1 MKGFIVGLCFA
12 VTLFATQDAV
22 YAGRYYTP
30 EIARW
35 ATPDPALRDKLPN
48 ELVEIHNGMLLS
60 TSPYAYTY
68 DNPLKYTDPDG
79 KIPTIAIGALS
90 GAALDLGLQVATNY
104 VQGRSLTD
112 ISWKQV
118 AISAGLG
125 AAGAG
130 LASKAGQL
138 LKLASKADDVVN
150 LADDATRGVTKLA
163 DEVSGLADDATK
175 GVTQVEGASSRVLG
189 FTERNLQKGFTKHG
203 ADFGI
208 SGNWN
213 PSRAAEFAQAVNQ
226 HINSAGVK
234 VITGTYRGMRV
245 THYVNPKTGLNVI
258 ADQSGKYVSGWRLSA
273 EQLESVLTSGRVY

>member
-1 MKGFIVGLCFA
+1 MKGFIIGLCFA
-12 VTLFATQDAV
+12 VALFATQDAV

-68 DNPLKYTDPDG
+68 NNPLKYTDPDG

-138 LKLASKADDVVN
+138 FRLATKADDVVN
-150 LADDATRGVTKLA
+150 LADDATNIIDDV
-163 DEVSGLADDATK
+163 VNVADDATK
-175 GVTQVEGASSRVLG
+175 GAYEIAKEGGR
-189 FTERNLQKGFTKHG
+189 H
-203 ADFGI
+203 
-208 SGNWN
+208 SGLLK
-213 PSRAAEFAQAVNQ
+213 EY
-226 HINSAGVK
+226 AGRTVREIEK
-234 VITGTYRGMRV
+234 
-245 THYVNPKTGLNVI
+245 
-258 ADQSGKYVSGWRLSA
+258 AVSGYEKQVAIHKEKLANPAKFAKDWNKLDPRKKEGLLRHWQEDINRNQELA
-273 EQLESVLTSGRVY
+273 DIMRGLLREVGGQ

>member
-12 VTLFATQDAV
+12 VALFATQDAV

-68 DNPLKYTDPDG
+68 NNPLKYTDPDG

-138 LKLASKADDVVN
+138 FRLASKADDVVN

-163 DEVSGLADDATK
+163 DEVSSLADDAAK
-175 GVTQVEGASSRVLG
+175 GGA
-189 FTERNLQKGFTKHG
+189 NLSKEAAKGIRSLEKQIAEHKEKLAEYIKNPDAFDNKGFLKNAPSKEVRQKIIQTRIKH
-203 ADFGI
+203 
-208 SGNWN
+208 
-213 PSRAAEFAQAVNQ
+213 
-226 HINSAGVK
+226 
-234 VITGTYRGMRV
+234 
-245 THYVNPKTGLNVI
+245 
-258 ADQSGKYVSGWRLSA
+258 
-273 EQLESVLTSGRVY
+273 LESEIKNFEKQIEKLIGGE